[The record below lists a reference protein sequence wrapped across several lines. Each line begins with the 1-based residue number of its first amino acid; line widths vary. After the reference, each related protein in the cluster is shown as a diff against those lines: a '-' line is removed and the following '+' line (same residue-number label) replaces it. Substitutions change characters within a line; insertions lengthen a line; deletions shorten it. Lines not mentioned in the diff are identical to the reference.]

1 MTSTTNIAIMPARF
15 ALCYISGRRRAISP
29 VAATVL
35 SDLSASPRSRATG
48 ATTARSELSTGHA
61 VDVTTRCELSAAP
74 HAIDASTPTPS
85 PQWTPHPHQ

>member
-1 MTSTTNIAIMPARF
+1 MTSTTSIAIMPERSR
-15 ALCYISGRRRAISP
+15 ALSSPGDGVRSP

-48 ATTARSELSTGHA
+48 ARSELSTGHA

-74 HAIDASTPTPS
+74 HAIDATAPTPS
-85 PQWTPHPHQ
+85 PQWTPHEHQ

>member
-1 MTSTTNIAIMPARF
+1 MTSTTNIAIMPACF

-35 SDLSASPRSRATG
+35 SELSASPRSRATG
-48 ATTARSELSTGHA
+48 ARSELSTGHA

-74 HAIDASTPTPS
+74 HAIDATAPTPS
-85 PQWTPHPHQ
+85 PQWTPHEHQ